1 MEQQN
6 IIQFLSTCFS
16 ETCVQPLGFS
26 EYETH
31 VYLVFCIFNVGRLF
45 TYLPTIAKLRAVGCT
60 GDGQSIWTWICWIL
74 ANSSLSY
81 YAYIAS
87 KYQISDFVWINVINT
102 FMCLVCLFYII
113 KVQQRAGTLNWI
125 PFQKPKQSY
134 HVTVR
139 FGDDLR
145 QPISDISAQTGMPV
159 STLVTQAV
167 KEFLIAREHLDM
179 PNDRSNQAYYRYSNH
194 HSNHHSNHQKI
205 TKTIGEY

>member
-16 ETCVQPLGFS
+16 ETCIQPLGFS
-26 EYETH
+26 KYETH

-60 GDGQSIWTWICWIL
+60 GDGQSIWTWACWIL

-81 YAYIAS
+81 YAYIVS

-102 FMCLVCLFYII
+102 FMCLVCLFYVI
-113 KVQQRAGTLNWI
+113 KVQQQAGTLNWI

-134 HVTVR
+134 LVTVR

-167 KEFLIAREHLDM
+167 KEFLVAQERLGM
-179 PNDRSNQAYYRYSNH
+179 PNDRANQASYSYSNRY
-194 HSNHHSNHQKI
+194 SNHQKI
-205 TKTIGEY
+205 TTAIGEY